1 MKQNFIY
8 VIISLAMLFFISCD
22 NAFKVDFDFI
32 NKTDYHIDFYLE
44 DYDENCAINPHETF
58 SKKMYTQ
65 PRITI
70 LSDLPVSCTTVSTY
84 ATFRENPSYQVKI
97 SNNTDMDF
105 ILSTDNKYN
114 EEINVSK
121 NKDADYNMYYVGE
134 FQIKNDSIIE
144 VVDINDNDSLYIFD
158 ENTKIF
164 LGQEFKEEI
173 YYICLTQFDEQ
184 SPMR

>member
-1 MKQNFIY
+1 MKRNFIY

-22 NAFKVDFDFI
+22 DAFKVDFDFI

-65 PRITI
+65 PRIRI
-70 LSDLPVSCTTVSTY
+70 LSDLPVSCITVSTY

-97 SNNTDMDF
+97 SNNTDMDL
-105 ILSTDNKYN
+105 ILISDNKYN
-114 EEINVSK
+114 NEINLPQ
-121 NKDADYNMYYVGE
+121 NKDIDCNMYYTGKI
-134 FQIKNDSIIE
+134 QIKHDSIIE

-158 ENTKIF
+158 ENTKI
-164 LGQEFKEEI
+164 LLKQEFYEEI
-173 YYICLTQFDEQ
+173 YHVRLTQID
-184 SPMR
+184 